1 MIKLTV
7 YMELIKTPNPNA
19 KKIEIKHGLEVG
31 KVIKSTSNENN
42 SLCNQLI
49 SVSGINTIFT
59 GPGFLT
65 LTKDENIDWD
75 SINHD
80 ILTQFDKI

>member
-1 MIKLTV
+1 
-7 YMELIKTPNPNA
+7 MELIKTPNPNA

-31 KVIKSTSNENN
+31 TIIKAYSDENN
-42 SLCNQLI
+42 ALCNQLI
-49 SVSGINTIFT
+49 SVSGINTIFV

-65 LTKDENIDWD
+65 LTKDENSDWD
-75 SINHD
+75 SINHA

>member
-1 MIKLTV
+1 
-7 YMELIKTPNPNA
+7 MELIKTPNPNA

-31 KVIKSTSNENN
+31 TVIKSTSDDNNE
-42 SLCNQLI
+42 LCNKLI
-49 SVSGINTIFT
+49 SVSGIITIFA
-59 GPGFLT
+59 GPEFLT
-65 LTKDENIDWD
+65 LTKEENSNWD

>member
-1 MIKLTV
+1 
-7 YMELIKTPNPNA
+7 MELIATPNPNA

-31 KVIKSTSNENN
+31 TVIKSTSDDN
-42 SLCNQLI
+42 SELCNKLI
-49 SVSGINTIFT
+49 SVSGISTIFA
-59 GPGFLT
+59 GPEFLT
-65 LTKDENIDWD
+65 LTKEENSNWD

>member
-1 MIKLTV
+1 
-7 YMELIKTPNPNA
+7 MELIKTPNPNA

-31 KVIKSTSNENN
+31 TVIKSTSDENN
-42 SLCNQLI
+42 ALCNQLI
-49 SVSGINTIFT
+49 SVSGINSIFV
-59 GPGFLT
+59 GPEFLT
-65 LTKDENIDWD
+65 LTKEENSNWD

>member
-1 MIKLTV
+1 
-7 YMELIKTPNPNA
+7 MELIETPNPNA

-31 KVIKSTSNENN
+31 TIIKSTSDEN
-42 SLCNQLI
+42 SELCNKLI
-49 SVSGINTIFT
+49 SVSGISTIFA
-59 GPGFLT
+59 GPEFLT
-65 LTKDENIDWD
+65 LTKEENSNWD

>member
-1 MIKLTV
+1 
-7 YMELIKTPNPNA
+7 MELIKTPNPNA

-31 KVIKSTSNENN
+31 TTIKSTYDENN
-42 SLCNQLI
+42 ELCNKLI
-49 SVSGINTIFT
+49 SISGINTIFT
-59 GPGFLT
+59 GPDFLT
-65 LTKDENIDWD
+65 LTKDDNTNWD

>member
-1 MIKLTV
+1 
-7 YMELIKTPNPNA
+7 MELIKTPNPNA

-31 KVIKSTSNENN
+31 TIIKSTSNENN
-42 SLCNQLI
+42 ELCNKLI
-49 SVSGINTIFT
+49 SISGIITIFV
-59 GPGFLT
+59 GPEFLT
-65 LTKDENIDWD
+65 LTKEDNSNWD

>member
-1 MIKLTV
+1 
-7 YMELIKTPNPNA
+7 MELIATPNPNA

-31 KVIKSTSNENN
+31 TVIKSTSDEN
-42 SLCNQLI
+42 SELCNKLI
-49 SVSGINTIFT
+49 SVSGISTIFA
-59 GPGFLT
+59 GPEFLT
-65 LTKDENIDWD
+65 LTKEENSNWD

>member
-1 MIKLTV
+1 
-7 YMELIKTPNPNA
+7 MELIKTPNPNA

-31 KVIKSTSNENN
+31 TTIKSTSNENN
-42 SLCNQLI
+42 ELCNKLI
-49 SVSGINTIFT
+49 SISGINTIFT
-59 GPGFLT
+59 GPDFLT
-65 LTKDENIDWD
+65 LTKDDNSNWD

>member
-1 MIKLTV
+1 
-7 YMELIKTPNPNA
+7 MELIKTPNPNA

-31 KVIKSTSNENN
+31 TVIKSTSDENN
-42 SLCNQLI
+42 ELCNKLI
-49 SVSGINTIFT
+49 SVSGINTIFV
-59 GPGFLT
+59 GPEFLT
-65 LTKDENIDWD
+65 LTKDENSDWD

>member
-1 MIKLTV
+1 
-7 YMELIKTPNPNA
+7 MELIETPNPNA

-31 KVIKSTSNENN
+31 TIIKSTSDEN
-42 SLCNQLI
+42 SELCNKLI
-49 SVSGINTIFT
+49 SVSGISTIFA
-59 GPGFLT
+59 GPEFLT
-65 LTKDENIDWD
+65 LTKEDDSNWD